1 VRAQTLLDFTQSW
14 KTRGKIGF
22 QMTNAIFAV
31 IAFAA
36 GAALSVQAAA
46 NGQLGIAMGGDTFA
60 AAFYSF
66 LTGTIA
72 LALFAILN
80 GRLSASFSVIPSQ
93 PWGLLIGGLLGAGA
107 VSATILLAPRIGVAN
122 LLALVIAG
130 QLLASLVVD
139 NFGILGITTRPVSLI
154 KIAGSVIMIA
164 GVLLAIFGDQLL
176 KAWNN

>member
-1 VRAQTLLDFTQSW
+1 
-14 KTRGKIGF
+14 
-22 QMTNAIFAV
+22 MTNVIFAV

-46 NGQLGIAMGGDTFA
+46 NGQLGVAMGGDTFA

-72 LALFAILN
+72 LALFAALS

-107 VSATILLAPRIGVAN
+107 VSATVLLAPRIGVAN

-130 QLLASLVVD
+130 QLLSSLVVD
-139 NFGILGITTRPVSLI
+139 NFGILGIATRPVSLI
-154 KIAGSVIMIA
+154 KVAGSVIMIA

-176 KAWNN
+176 KTWNS